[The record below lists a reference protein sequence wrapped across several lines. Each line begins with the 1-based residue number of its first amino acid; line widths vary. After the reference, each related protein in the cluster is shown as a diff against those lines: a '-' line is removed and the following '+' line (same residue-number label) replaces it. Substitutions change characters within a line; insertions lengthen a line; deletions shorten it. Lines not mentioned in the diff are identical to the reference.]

1 MRRRQLA
8 SGNIVGRP
16 YDGYIV
22 EMNEP
27 APSRTHPM
35 LTALPPQP
43 TSLRK
48 HVEEI
53 LRRAIVAG
61 ELAPG
66 QHLVD
71 RVLCDSMNVSRTVIR
86 EAQRSLET
94 EGLVV
99 IHTNRGCFVRSV
111 TANDAAYIYEVR
123 AALEPLAGQAFA
135 LRAADAE
142 IEELRKV
149 FDEFRHVAKTADK
162 ARLGEIKDRFYAVLL
177 RGGKNPFVGKMM
189 QLVLN
194 QVGQYRSTSMSS
206 PGRLPETLKE
216 MQEIVHAV
224 SRRDAKAAWKAC
236 LKHVREAEKAAL
248 QVIEKQAA

>member
-1 MRRRQLA
+1 
-8 SGNIVGRP
+8 
-16 YDGYIV
+16 
-22 EMNEP
+22 
-27 APSRTHPM
+27 M

-48 HVEEI
+48 HVEGV
-53 LRRAIVAG
+53 LRRAIVTG

-71 RVLCDSMNVSRTVIR
+71 RALCDSLNVSRTVIR

-99 IHTNRGCFVRSV
+99 IHPNRGCFVRSV

-135 LRAADAE
+135 LRASDAE
-142 IEELRKV
+142 IEELKEV
-149 FDEFRHVAKTADK
+149 FEEFRLVAKTAEK
-162 ARLGEIKDRFYAVLL
+162 EKLGEIKDRFYGVLL

-206 PGRLPETLKE
+206 PGRLPNTLKE
-216 MQEIVHAV
+216 MQEIVESV
-224 SRRDAKAAWKAC
+224 SRRDAEAAWKAC
-236 LKHVREAEKAAL
+236 LKHVREAEKSAL
-248 QVIEKQAA
+248 KVLQQQPG

>member
-1 MRRRQLA
+1 
-8 SGNIVGRP
+8 
-16 YDGYIV
+16 
-22 EMNEP
+22 
-27 APSRTHPM
+27 M

-48 HVEEI
+48 HVEEV
-53 LRRAIVAG
+53 LRRAIVTG

-71 RVLCDSMNVSRTVIR
+71 RALCDSLNVSRTVIR

-99 IHTNRGCFVRSV
+99 IHPNRGCFVRSV

-135 LRAADAE
+135 LRASDGE
-142 IEELRKV
+142 IEELKKV
-149 FDEFRHVAKTADK
+149 FEEFRGVAKTNEK
-162 ARLGEIKDRFYAVLL
+162 AKLGEIKDRFYGVLL

-194 QVGQYRSTSMSS
+194 QVGQYRATSMST
-206 PGRLPETLKE
+206 PGRLPDTLKE
-216 MQEIVHAV
+216 MQEIVDAV
-224 SRRDAKAAWKAC
+224 SRRDAEAAWKAC
-236 LKHVREAEKAAL
+236 LKHVREAEKSAL
-248 QVIEKQAA
+248 KVLEKQPG